1 VIETAP
7 GYVIAAE
14 RAHDNMEGGLRLLM
28 AEQPRTSGRQI
39 TGDDVIHEILRNL
52 ESGLFKIRY
61 TTLAPS
67 IFHVYLHVSDYE
79 LLRPVASQVVQEA
92 RRALREKL
100 DELNRGAQG
109 SAIARKLG
117 ISAASEME
125 YKILASDWSIDFY
138 PDQEDK
144 LQPGEIEIHSELAS
158 GARPEYGDGALTRNI
173 TRRDADGQMTSRLA
187 TAGAGASKNS
197 SEQIYAYLR
206 FEDQG
211 RAEVYPVTKNQVVI
225 GRGGKS
231 FWVDLKL
238 DAPPDVSREHCRL
251 RRDPATG
258 QFFLKDVSQFGTT
271 LDGNRVPSSLE
282 NKDGEDRDRNVE
294 VPMPRRSTIGL
305 ADVFT
310 LQFEQTET
318 G

>member
-1 VIETAP
+1 
-7 GYVIAAE
+7 
-14 RAHDNMEGGLRLLM
+14 MEM
-28 AEQPRTSGRQI
+28 EQI
-39 TGDDVIHEILRNL
+39 TGDGIIHEILRNL
-52 ESGLFKIRY
+52 DSGLFKIRY

-67 IFHVYLHVSDYE
+67 IFHVYLNPTDYDV
-79 LLRPVASQVVQEA
+79 LRPVSAHLIEETK
-92 RRALREKL
+92 RALKEKL
-100 DELNRGAQG
+100 DELNRSVQG
-109 SAIARKLG
+109 SAIARRLG

-125 YKILASDWSIDFY
+125 YKILAADWAIDFY
-138 PDQEDK
+138 PDQEHK

-158 GARPEYGDGALTRNI
+158 APRPEYGDGALTRNI
-173 TRRDADGQMTSRLA
+173 TKRSSDGQLTSKLSTSNA
-187 TAGAGASKNS
+187 APSKLS
-197 SEQIYAYLR
+197 PEQIFACLR

-211 RAEVYPVTKNQVVI
+211 KAEVYPVTKNQVVI

-251 RRDPATG
+251 RRDPVTG

-271 LDGNRVPSSLE
+271 VDGNHVPSSLE

-294 VPMPRRSTIGL
+294 VPLPRRATIGL
-305 ADVFT
+305 AGVVT
-310 LQFEQTET
+310 LQFEQAES